1 MEGVAPTFRKFRTLK
16 NCSLFIP
23 TTMNKKMNLNNLIL
37 QDFRVTYFRKGTVLH
52 FKTKNS
58 YILEF
63 PSYICLTI
71 YIEGNVEKWGIITF
85 IMCLL

>member
-1 MEGVAPTFRKFRTLK
+1 
-16 NCSLFIP
+16 
-23 TTMNKKMNLNNLIL
+23 MNLNNLIL
-37 QDFRVTYFRKGTVLH
+37 QDFRTIYFRKGTVPH

-63 PSYICLTI
+63 PSYICLML
-71 YIEGNVEKWGIITF
+71 YLEGTVEKWGIITF